1 MFKFSIPCGSYD
13 LAKETCERIEGLI
26 LEQTD
31 EAIVSLY
38 KGYSVVISTESP
50 QRVFKDL
57 TEEGFI

>member
-1 MFKFSIPCGSYD
+1 MFKFSIPAGSYEGAQEA
-13 LAKETCERIEGLI
+13 LERIEGLI

-31 EAIVSLY
+31 SAIISIY
-38 KGYSVVISTESP
+38 KGYSVIISTESP